1 MKKLTAFILLLSA
14 LLVLC
19 ACGEKE
25 GEYRL
30 SVGTV
35 LSEDLDSLTVTGT
48 SAAVVT
54 DRQGRIV
61 LCRLD
66 CAEVGA
72 TVTDK
77 GIIGQVAEQTKA
89 EAKESYGMKEA
100 GGAISEWY
108 EQAAFFEKYVTGKTI
123 ADIEGVKKGD
133 ADLSAGCT
141 IDVTDFIRA
150 IAAAIKSDK
159 KLDFT
164 PEGDMSAGLSISLS
178 STDSNGDVEFL
189 YETAAA
195 VVSEGRIAA
204 SFVDSA
210 EATVTVE
217 NGKGKS
223 FVYNGTKYELGMSYG
238 MVEKGGA
245 IAEWYEQAKSYA
257 QSTVGK
263 TPDSLS
269 SLPTENVSG
278 CTMNTE
284 PLKAALVRA
293 AKNIR

>member
-1 MKKLTAFILLLSA
+1 MKKLLACILLLSTLLA
-14 LLVLC
+14 LS

-35 LSEDLDSLTVTGT
+35 LSEDIEALTVTGT

-54 DRQGRIV
+54 DRQGKIV

-66 CAEVGA
+66 CAEIDA

-77 GIIGQVAEQTKA
+77 GIVGKVAEKTKA
-89 EAKESYGMKEA
+89 EAKEAYGMKQNGRA
-100 GGAISEWY
+100 LAEWY
-108 EQAAFFEKYVTGKTI
+108 EQAEYFEKYVTGKTI

-133 ADLSAGCT
+133 TDIAAGCT
-141 IDVTDFIRA
+141 IDVTDFVRA
-150 IAAAIKSDK
+150 IAAAIRSDK
-159 KLDFT
+159 KTDFT
-164 PEGDMSAGLSISLS
+164 PTGEMTAGLSVSLS
-178 STDSNGDVEFL
+178 STDNKGNAEFL
-189 YETAAA
+189 YDTAA
-195 VVSEGRIAA
+195 VVVSDGKVAA
-204 SFVDSA
+204 AFIDSA

-223 FVYNGTKYELGMSYG
+223 FVYGGTKCELGREYG
-238 MVEKGGA
+238 MVDKGGA
-245 IAEWYEQAKSYA
+245 IAEWYEQARSYA
-257 QSTVGK
+257 QSAVDK

-269 SLPTENVSG
+269 SLPTEKVSG
-278 CTMNTE
+278 CTIDAE

-293 AKNIR
+293 SKNIR